1 MKIRSISRNYVK
13 FYSLEIDNSQ
23 KSVVAEEIR
32 DNVYLI
38 DGVECEVAM
47 DETVIY
53 HCGVFISGPYKG
65 QFVEL
70 SRCPN
75 VG

>member
-1 MKIRSISRNYVK
+1 MK
-13 FYSLEIDNSQ
+13 FYSLEIDHSQ
-23 KSVVAEEIR
+23 KNIVVQEIR

-47 DETVIY
+47 DETVMG
-53 HCGVFISGPYKG
+53 HCGVFVSGPYEG

-70 SRCPN
+70 TR
-75 VG
+75 VQDVD